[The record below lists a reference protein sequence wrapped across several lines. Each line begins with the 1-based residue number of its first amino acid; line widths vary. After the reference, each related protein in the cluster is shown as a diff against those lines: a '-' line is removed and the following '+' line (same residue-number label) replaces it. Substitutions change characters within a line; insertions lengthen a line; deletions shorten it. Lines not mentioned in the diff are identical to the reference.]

1 MKFSGRSNRIP
12 MEFSTRFC
20 NSVQG
25 LPFCTRRVFF
35 VVAQQTSAVCQWVL
49 SLPCQQGARGER
61 ARRYSLPDLPRGDQ
75 LPALLALSARPG
87 RRPVTVARACAARL
101 APICS
106 ALHFRPPRPRLCAA
120 VPAPGVSTASPGA
133 MDASMLLSPAAYWAH
148 AASGS
153 TAWALVAD
161 SRSAAAGVRDDF
173 ATGADSARNRSG
185 GRW

>member
-1 MKFSGRSNRIP
+1 
-12 MEFSTRFC
+12 MEFKYEVLQFSTRLAILYETCF
-20 NSVQG
+20 G
-25 LPFCTRRVFF
+25 F

-75 LPALLALSARPG
+75 LPAFLARSTRPRQTPRHRRARV
-87 RRPVTVARACAARL
+87 RRTPCAHMQCPAL
-101 APICS
+101 PPPAAPCVCCS
-106 ALHFRPPRPRLCAA
+106 ACQSSLT
-120 VPAPGVSTASPGA
+120 APGVSTASPGA

>member
-1 MKFSGRSNRIP
+1 MKHTEKDPLQLLKRPLKRPVTEHIFRTAPNCMKMNRFNRFYKWARSL
-12 MEFSTRFC
+12 
-20 NSVQG
+20 SVG
-25 LPFCTRRVFF
+25 
-35 VVAQQTSAVCQWVL
+35 S
-49 SLPCQQGARGER
+49 ER

-75 LPALLALSARPG
+75 LPAFLARSARPWQTPRH
-87 RRPVTVARACAARL
+87 RRARVRRTPCAHMQCPAL
-101 APICS
+101 PPPAAPCVCCS
-106 ALHFRPPRPRLCAA
+106 ACQSS

-153 TAWALVAD
+153 TAWTLVAD
-161 SRSAAAGVRDDF
+161 SRSAAAGVRDHF